1 MSARLPPIPLKK
13 KEKPYNMLFPGF
25 VVQTLSLFLYH
36 SYWKARE
43 KRCQGLA
50 IALYDFFSIM

>member
-50 IALYDFFSIM
+50 IAL